1 MLGHVGT
8 CWDMFG
14 DFSDLDQKNLKKHP
28 RSQFPTVG
36 NWETTNLRSEF
47 PTVGNWERESSQ
59 FRSEIPTVGN
69 WETTNLVSQFPTV
82 GIREPTPI
90 LSFFA

>member
-36 NWETTNLRSEF
+36 NWETTNLVSEI
-47 PTVGNWERESSQ
+47 PTVGNWERESSH
-59 FRSEIPTVGN
+59 FRSEIT
-69 WETTNLVSQFPTV
+69 TV

>member
-1 MLGHVGT
+1 VWCISEFFGTYLGFLWDMLGHVGT

-14 DFSDLDQKNLKKHP
+14 DFSDLDQKSLKKHP
-28 RSQFPTVG
+28 R
-36 NWETTNLRSEF
+36 
-47 PTVGNWERESSQ
+47 
-59 FRSEIPTVGN
+59 
-69 WETTNLVSQFPTV
+69 SQFPTV